1 MLAKVKSAINGRNAN
16 GTAEISA
23 SPRPG
28 LVVDAF
34 EEQMLGLFS
43 VGPPQTAYPYQ
54 RPDFLHIP
62 EGELAVTA
70 DRTTR
75 PVLCPN
81 FPLLAYAGY
90 AEVCNAGKSAENE
103 DSAAAKVLS
112 IKPEFESSAPKVSK
126 QAPVRTASFAD
137 EEILSVSPTVSVR
150 PTPLTVAYS
159 SRFESD
165 EENSCPQVQAAYFG
179 LFDGHAGPGA
189 AVMSANCLHEHVEN
203 RLNGILLT
211 ALDLSHCPLKDI
223 TVDSLVM
230 GALEMA
236 FSEMVGPPA
245 VERRLRC
252 LQDEQ
257 ILETKKITRVSG
269 GCTVLVS
276 LFFLGRLYVA
286 NAGDSRA
293 LLVGPDLIRPLSN
306 DFNPQY
312 DRKRLQYLH
321 SDVVSPVFTRLEYS
335 RFLTR
340 KDLNRQVLYRDWF
353 MDGWSISSSIPA
365 TKIVNE
371 ADLKP
376 LLISSHSRKVSKEG
390 KQGKYAAML
399 AFQPRLLNTI
409 GVSRGL
415 GDHYL
420 MTLDERILIKP
431 FLSCIP
437 EVSVLDPSELGSLTE
452 DHVVIMASDGLWDV
466 LSNDDAAHI
475 VRQSL
480 AASEAE
486 DPTRYA
492 LAAQELIVAARGE
505 PQESGRWKLV
515 AELKLGSPLDGS
527 SASMDDITAF
537 VIPLK
542 HALNMPNGGLDS
554 DDEEMLPF

>member
-1 MLAKVKSAINGRNAN
+1 MLAKVKSAINYRNAN

-62 EGELAVTA
+62 ESELAVTA

-75 PVLCPN
+75 PVLCPK
-81 FPLLAYAGY
+81 FPLVAYAGY

-103 DSAAAKVLS
+103 DSAAARVLS
-112 IKPEFESSAPKVSK
+112 IKPEFESSTPKVSK

-137 EEILSVSPTVSVR
+137 EEILSVSPTVSVCSS
-150 PTPLTVAYS
+150 PFTVAYF
-159 SRFESD
+159 RWFESD

-179 LFDGHAGPGA
+179 LFDGHAGPAA
-189 AVMSANCLHEHVEN
+189 AVMSANCLHEHVKS
-203 RLNGILLT
+203 RLNGIILT
-211 ALDLSHCPLKDI
+211 ALDFDI
-223 TVDSLVM
+223 TVDSLVV

-236 FSEMVGPPA
+236 FSEMVCAPA
-245 VERRLRC
+245 IERRLCC

-257 ILETKKITRVSG
+257 ILGTKKITRVSG
-269 GCTVLVS
+269 GCTALVS

-293 LLVGPDLIRPLSN
+293 LLVGPHLIRPLSN

-312 DRKRLQYLH
+312 DRKRPQYLAIQH
-321 SDVVSPVFTRLEYS
+321 SDVVSPAFTRFEYS

-353 MDGWSISSSIPA
+353 MDGWA
-365 TKIVNE
+365 TKTVNE

-376 LLISSHSRKVSKEG
+376 LLISSHSRK
-390 KQGKYAAML
+390 
-399 AFQPRLLNTI
+399 PRLLNTI

-415 GDHYL
+415 GDHHL

-431 FLSCIP
+431 FLSCTP
-437 EVSVLDPSELGSLTE
+437 KVSVLDPSELGGLTE

-466 LSNDDAAHI
+466 LSNEDAAHI

-480 AASEAE
+480 AASEPE
-486 DPTRYA
+486 DSTRYA
-492 LAAQELIVAARGE
+492 LAAQELVVAARGE
-505 PQESGRWKLV
+505 PQEHGRWKLA
-515 AELKLGSPLDGS
+515 AELKVGSPLDGS

-542 HALNMPNGGLDS
+542 HTLNMPNGGLDS